1 MDRGVLR
8 DEWMKG
14 GRLDVLIGDLS
25 LDNFDLGGEEW
36 NRVAEEADAIPH
48 NGALGLPVRE
58 TPGSEHYFPPR
69 LSTLRVPESGDLE
82 GARAS
87 LKTGQSKWIF
97 EKLSF
102 EDGRKGL
109 RGHIVRPG
117 YVIGD
122 SQSLQTPDVQDE
134 LKNEA
139 LALLNNPLPH
149 PPATLISP
157 RYEWQIPDGFGNSVQ
172 NPQPGHAGAPYAFC
186 LQGKDPL
193 PSASLPDP
201 RLWREL
207 NMWKKLD
214 HQNNLPLFGVVSDFG
229 RYDAMI
235 CPWLD
240 NGSVTKYMDPER
252 CGDLLSMI
260 DRLQLFCEVGEG
272 TFFQHYPRNLT
283 GLDVLINDQG
293 KALLGDFGL
302 SSIVAEFDG
311 TSCMTS
317 GVSGTVCWVDASLYK
332 LLLLDDA
339 TAYNNERYILSFG
352 SVTLEGATPPRVNL
366 TQTFADLIRSHTV
379 SLCPHRRPGGYRA
392 A

>member
-1 MDRGVLR
+1 
-8 DEWMKG
+8 
-14 GRLDVLIGDLS
+14 
-25 LDNFDLGGEEW
+25 
-36 NRVAEEADAIPH
+36 
-48 NGALGLPVRE
+48 
-58 TPGSEHYFPPR
+58 
-69 LSTLRVPESGDLE
+69 
-82 GARAS
+82 
-87 LKTGQSKWIF
+87 
-97 EKLSF
+97 
-102 EDGRKGL
+102 
-109 RGHIVRPG
+109 
-117 YVIGD
+117 
-122 SQSLQTPDVQDE
+122 
-134 LKNEA
+134 
-139 LALLNNPLPH
+139 
-149 PPATLISP
+149 
-157 RYEWQIPDGFGNSVQ
+157 
-172 NPQPGHAGAPYAFC
+172 
-186 LQGKDPL
+186 
-193 PSASLPDP
+193 
-201 RLWREL
+201 
-207 NMWKKLD
+207 MWKKLD

-272 TFFQHYPRNLT
+272 LRYW
-283 GLDVLINDQG
+283 LDVLINDQG

-366 TQTFADLIRSHTV
+366 TRTFADLIRSHTI
-379 SLCPHRRPGGYRA
+379 SLCPHRHPGGYRA